1 MQATP
6 KVNDVT
12 LFDGRP
18 VKVVAVDGH
27 AVAFVRKRLRKPR
40 KTDLPGDPIQIVNL
54 TTWIMR
60 TWNNS
65 FNTATKPTAAYSKSR
80 KRLQVASHGAAQPT
94 QP

>member
-6 KVNDVT
+6 KVGDVT

-18 VKVVAVDGH
+18 VKVIDVDGH
-27 AVAFVRKRLRKPR
+27 AVAFVRKRLRNHR

-54 TTWIMR
+54 TTWHNR

-65 FNTATKPTAAYSKSR
+65 SNTATKPTAAYSKSR
-80 KRLQVASHGAAQPT
+80 KRLHAVRRGAVQPT
-94 QP
+94 PQ